1 MIKSKFDF
9 LTQKLKVPGTSYSLQ
24 LGFVGDVWISRVLK
38 ADNVIATHEYEK
50 CEVKYPNQN
59 DIVNWVLR
67 AVAVPDLNPHRIM
80 KTIQRLAKEVVA
92 QKQSYDH
99 KREQITKESKE
110 KTEDIAKKQRKIY
123 EEKLNFFN
131 TIKSKIETGATGNE
145 ILLEYDNYPRHFA
158 GILRMYDAT
167 LKRIGDTKINNYILK
182 ERKGST
188 KFSRLDSMDAYLE
201 VIKVEQKS
209 IQNQLQQLTSVSH

>member
-1 MIKSKFDF
+1 MKETKFDF
-9 LTQKLKVPGTSYSLQ
+9 LTQKLKIPGTSYSLQ
-24 LGFVGDVWISRVLK
+24 LGFLGDVWFSQILK

-50 CEVKYPNQN
+50 CEDKYPNQN
-59 DIVNWVLR
+59 EIVKWVLR
-67 AVAVPDLNPHRIM
+67 AVAIPDLNPHRIM
-80 KTIQRLAKEVVA
+80 NTIQRLAKEIVA
-92 QKQSYDH
+92 QKQNYDREH
-99 KREQITKESKE
+99 KQLVKESKQ
-110 KTEDIAKKQRKIY
+110 KTEKIAKKQRKMY

-131 TIKSKIETGATGNE
+131 TIKGKIEAGATGDE

-167 LKRIGDTKINNYILK
+167 LKRIGDKKIINYILK

-209 IQNQLQQLTSVSH
+209 IQNKLQQLTSISH